1 MAAVLPNPERL
12 DGTKSC
18 ELAAILVT
26 LGFTP
31 VDKQLTVASGDGIP
45 GGRLGYWRFLP
56 LHPQRRYDLRAVLS
70 HGVAPYQAAKQDNAG
85 QPAYREQAY
94 MAAAMHNYRMLI
106 EQVRHGTR
114 LELTPCGYLYLLR
127 RVEAQGVPEM
137 AGKTEVRG
145 MMAAGTRRTELAAG
159 LATLG
164 FEPMAVRQGAG
175 GGVGTLAHEC
185 GGIIWMFPAAS
196 LRLGEASLGECMA
209 RWADDTWSS
218 REDNAAPIACM
229 ADAFWNLR
237 HLRKSVAEARQLVR
251 VQNGGRSVLLASNA
265 PQAAWDRAAKFLKS

>member
-1 MAAVLPNPERL
+1 MSDVLPAPERL

-31 VDKQLTVASGDGIP
+31 VDRQLTVASGDGIP

-56 LHPQRRYDLRAVLS
+56 LHPQRRYDLRAVLV
-70 HGVAPYQAAKQDNAG
+70 HGVDPCQAGKCDDARH
-85 QPAYREQAY
+85 PVYREQAY
-94 MAAAMHNYRMLI
+94 MAAAMHNYRLLI

-114 LELTPCGYLYLLR
+114 LELAPCGYLYLLR

-137 AGKTEVRG
+137 SGKEEVRC

-164 FEPMAVRQGAG
+164 FEPVAVRQGAG
-175 GGVGTLAHEC
+175 ASAGGVLHE
-185 GGIIWMFPAAS
+185 GGGMMWMFPQAS
-196 LRLGEASLGECMA
+196 RRAGEACLGECMA
-209 RWADDTWSS
+209 RWADDAWSG
-218 REDNAAPIACM
+218 RADNNAAIACM
-229 ADAFWNLR
+229 ADCFWNLR
-237 HLRKSVAEARQLVR
+237 HLRKSIAEARRLVR
-251 VQNGGRSVLLASNA
+251 VQNGARSVLLAGNA
-265 PQAAWDRAAKFLKS
+265 PQAAWDRAARFLKS